1 MDRVYRAG
9 LCAQFYTTCK
19 IVAAS
24 LDDRPCRRERREG
37 DSVRALVAQS
47 TIEPKAGEANLPTN
61 HFGSDIAAAS
71 GRISVVSLSSFRVYR
86 RFLRSLR
93 SDQGRGASGRAPRV
107 AAVSIRVLDFRR
119 RNTGSGSII
128 ATLEMTG
135 RHNGGIA
142 RRRRS
147 RPAAAVFVVDPA
159 AGLGAQIECFAARFG
174 LTIAETRVL
183 GEIIGGNGLLA
194 AATKLKITE
203 ATARSHANHILAK
216 TGTSRQTEL
225 IRRFFETALPG
236 VAASA

>member
-47 TIEPKAGEANLPTN
+47 TIEPKVGEANLPTN

-93 SDQGRGASGRAPRV
+93 SDQGRGASGRGEVDGSSCGADEVQLPRCRTRARATRVSAMPRKVGPSTPRV
-107 AAVSIRVLDFRR
+107 AALSIRVLDFRR
-119 RNTGSGSII
+119 RNTGSG
-128 ATLEMTG
+128 
-135 RHNGGIA
+135 
-142 RRRRS
+142 
-147 RPAAAVFVVDPA
+147 
-159 AGLGAQIECFAARFG
+159 
-174 LTIAETRVL
+174 
-183 GEIIGGNGLLA
+183 
-194 AATKLKITE
+194 
-203 ATARSHANHILAK
+203 
-216 TGTSRQTEL
+216 
-225 IRRFFETALPG
+225 
-236 VAASA
+236 